1 MKSPKIRFKEFNSEW
16 DLTTLGDISKRI
28 VRKNSNNETSLPL
41 TISSQFG
48 LIDQKNFFNH
58 QVASKNLSNYY
69 LLYKN
74 EFAYNKSY
82 SIGYD
87 FGSIKRLKFYD
98 KGALSTLYICFSFD
112 KKFNTEFFEY
122 YFDSLKWYKNIRN
135 ICAEGARNHGLLNV
149 LYNDFFTI
157 KINFP
162 TDLKEQEAIG
172 EFFKNI
178 DEILNLEKERFK
190 KFENFKKTMLDK
202 LFVASGENKP
212 RLRLGSFTST
222 WTSVTLGEVF
232 KERTE
237 RSKFGELLSVSISKG
252 VTKFSELN
260 RWDKSSEDKSNYK
273 VVKKGDIAYNSMRMW
288 QGASGMSEYDG
299 IVSPAYTI
307 LEPYKNANSLFFSYM
322 FKKDEML
329 YKFRIKSQGLTSDT
343 WNLKYTNL
351 KNIKT
356 KIPTDLKEQ
365 EAIGE
370 FFRKID
376 EILELSQKRI
386 SKLENIKKYLLNKMF
401 V

>member
-1 MKSPKIRFKEFNSEW
+1 MKSPKIRFKEFNSKW
-16 DLTTLGDISKRI
+16 DLTTLGEVCSFSKGKGYSKNDLIKNGNPIILYGSLYTNYKTIIDKIDTFAKLKENSILSFGDEVVIPSSGETAEDIS
-28 VRKNSNNETSLPL
+28 
-41 TISSQFG
+41 
-48 LIDQKNFFNH
+48 
-58 QVASKNLSNYY
+58 VASAVKIKNAIVGGDLNILKPKINSIFLAYKLSNGNT
-69 LLYKN
+69 KK
-74 EFAYNKSY
+74 EISKKAQGKSVV
-82 SIGYD
+82 
-87 FGSIKRLKFYD
+87 
-98 KGALSTLYICFSFD
+98 
-112 KKFNTEFFEY
+112 
-122 YFDSLKWYKNIRN
+122 
-135 ICAEGARNHGLLNV
+135 H
-149 LYNDFFTI
+149 LYNNDLKDI
-157 KINFP
+157 AIVIP

-172 EFFKNI
+172 EFFRKI
-178 DEILNLEKERFK
+178 DEILDLEKLRFK

-202 LFVASGENKP
+202 LFVASGENTP

-237 RSKFGELLSVSISKG
+237 RSAVGELLSVSISNG

-288 QGASGMSEYDG
+288 QGASGISKYNG

-307 LEPYKNANSLFFSYM
+307 LEPCKNTNSLFFSYM

-329 YKFRIKSQGLTSDT
+329 YKFRVKSQGLTSDT

-351 KNIKT
+351 KGIKT
-356 KIPTDLKEQ
+356 KIPTDPKEQ

-370 FFRKID
+370 FFKKID
-376 EILELSQKRI
+376 EILELSQNRI

>member
-1 MKSPKIRFKEFNSEW
+1 MKSPKIRFKEFNSKW
-16 DLTTLGDISKRI
+16 DLTTLGEVCSFSKGKGYSKNDLIKNGNPIILYGSLYTNYKTIIDKIDTFAKLKENSILSFGDEVVIPSSGETAEDIS
-28 VRKNSNNETSLPL
+28 
-41 TISSQFG
+41 
-48 LIDQKNFFNH
+48 
-58 QVASKNLSNYY
+58 VASAVKIKNAIVGGDLNILKPKINSIFLAYKLSNGNT
-69 LLYKN
+69 KK
-74 EFAYNKSY
+74 EISKKAQGKSVV
-82 SIGYD
+82 
-87 FGSIKRLKFYD
+87 
-98 KGALSTLYICFSFD
+98 
-112 KKFNTEFFEY
+112 
-122 YFDSLKWYKNIRN
+122 
-135 ICAEGARNHGLLNV
+135 H
-149 LYNDFFTI
+149 LYNNDLKDI
-157 KINFP
+157 AIVIP

-172 EFFKNI
+172 EFFRKI
-178 DEILNLEKERFK
+178 DEILDLEKLRFK

-202 LFVASGENKP
+202 LFVASGENAP
-212 RLRLGSFTST
+212 RLRLGSFTSN

-237 RSKFGELLSVSISKG
+237 RSAVGELLSVSISNG

-288 QGASGMSEYDG
+288 QGASGISKYNG

-307 LEPYKNANSLFFSYM
+307 LEPCKNTNSLFFSYM

-329 YKFRIKSQGLTSDT
+329 YKFRVKSQGLTSDT

-351 KNIKT
+351 KGIKT
-356 KIPTDLKEQ
+356 KIPTDPKEQ

-370 FFRKID
+370 FFKKID
-376 EILELSQKRI
+376 EILELSQNRI

>member
-16 DLTTLGDISKRI
+16 NSATLGELGEIVAGGDIDKNKILSKGIYPVYANALTNDGIVGYYNDYFRI
-28 VRKNSNNETSLPL
+28 SAPAV
-41 TISSQFG
+41 TITGRGEVGYAQARF
-48 LIDQKNFFNH
+48 KNFTPVVRLLSLKTDSNVSFIACSINRKKIAVESTGVP
-58 QVASKNLSNYY
+58 QLTKPTLSN
-69 LLYKN
+69 
-74 EFAYNKSY
+74 
-82 SIGYD
+82 
-87 FGSIKRLKFYD
+87 
-98 KGALSTLYICFSFD
+98 
-112 KKFNTEFFEY
+112 
-122 YFDSLKWYKNIRN
+122 
-135 ICAEGARNHGLLNV
+135 
-149 LYNDFFTI
+149 I
-157 KINFP
+157 KIQIP

-172 EFFKNI
+172 EFFRKI
-178 DEILNLEKERFK
+178 DEILDLEKLRFK
-190 KFENFKKTMLDK
+190 KFDNFKKTMLDK

-212 RLRLGSFTST
+212 HLRLGSFTST

-365 EAIGE
+365 EAIGG

>member
-1 MKSPKIRFKEFNSEW
+1 MKSPKIRFKEFQNEW
-16 DLTTLGDISKRI
+16 DSRIFGDICNKFDNLRI
-28 VRKNSNNETSLPL
+28 PIAENLRKKGNIPYYGANGIQDYVDGYTHDGEFVLIAEDGANDIKNYPVQYVNGKIWVNNHAHVLQGKNGILNNIFLNYS
-41 TISSQFG
+41 ISS
-48 LIDQKNFFNH
+48 
-58 QVASKNLSNYY
+58 
-69 LLYKN
+69 
-74 EFAYNKSY
+74 
-82 SIGYD
+82 
-87 FGSIKRLKFYD
+87 
-98 KGALSTLYICFSFD
+98 
-112 KKFNTEFFEY
+112 
-122 YFDSLKWYKNIRN
+122 
-135 ICAEGARNHGLLNV
+135 
-149 LYNDFFTI
+149 
-157 KINFP
+157 INFEP
-162 TDLKEQEAIG
+162 ILVGGSRAKLNASVMDKIQIRIPNDIKEQEAIG
-172 EFFKNI
+172 EFFKKI
-178 DEILNLEKERFK
+178 DEILDLEKLRFK

-202 LFVASGENKP
+202 LFVASGENTP
-212 RLRLGSFTST
+212 RLRLGSFTSN

-376 EILELSQKRI
+376 EILELSQNRI
-386 SKLENIKKYLLNKMF
+386 SKLENIKKFLLNKMF

>member
-1 MKSPKIRFKEFNSEW
+1 MKSPKIRFKEFQNEW
-16 DLTTLGDISKRI
+16 DSRIFGDICNKFDNLRI
-28 VRKNSNNETSLPL
+28 PIAENLRKKGNIPYYGANGIQDYVDGYTHDGEFVLIAEDGANDIKNYPVQYVNGKIWVNNHAHVLQGKNGILNNIFLNYS
-41 TISSQFG
+41 ISS
-48 LIDQKNFFNH
+48 
-58 QVASKNLSNYY
+58 
-69 LLYKN
+69 
-74 EFAYNKSY
+74 
-82 SIGYD
+82 
-87 FGSIKRLKFYD
+87 
-98 KGALSTLYICFSFD
+98 
-112 KKFNTEFFEY
+112 
-122 YFDSLKWYKNIRN
+122 
-135 ICAEGARNHGLLNV
+135 
-149 LYNDFFTI
+149 
-157 KINFP
+157 INFEP
-162 TDLKEQEAIG
+162 ILVGGSRAKLNASVMDKIQIRIPNDIKEQEAIG
-172 EFFKNI
+172 EFFKKI
-178 DEILNLEKERFK
+178 DEILDLEKLRFK

-212 RLRLGSFTST
+212 RLRLGSFTSN

-356 KIPTDLKEQ
+356 KIPTDPKEQ

-376 EILELSQKRI
+376 EILELSQNRI